1 MTLTRAAPT
10 SDALLMHG
18 DSMMASNAT
27 TGRRGV
33 PWRLVGWGTAGALLL
48 LPLVAMQFTPE
59 VNWTLSDFIFA
70 GVMFGIV
77 GGTFELAVRASG
89 NASYRL
95 GAAIALVTAFLLVWI
110 NLAVGIIGNEDN
122 PLNLMFFGVI
132 AAALV
137 GSVVARFKADGMS
150 RAMTIAGVIQAA
162 IGLGTF
168 AFNIAWTEPPGAIGL
183 LLLIEFF
190 AGTWFASAWLFRK
203 AARLEA

>member
-1 MTLTRAAPT
+1 
-10 SDALLMHG
+10 
-18 DSMMASNAT
+18 MASKAT
-27 TGRRGV
+27 GDGNGGRSGV
-33 PWRLVGWGTAGALLL
+33 RWRLIGWGTAGALLL
-48 LPLVAMQFTPE
+48 LPLVAMQFTTE
-59 VNWTLSDFIFA
+59 VNWTIGDFVFA
-70 GVMFGIV
+70 GLMFGIV

-95 GAAIALVTAFLLVWI
+95 GAAIALATAFLLVWI

-137 GSVVARFKADGMS
+137 GAVVARFRADGMA
-150 RAMTIAGVIQAA
+150 RAMAIAGVLQAA
-162 IGLGTF
+162 IGVGTF
-168 AFNIAWTEPPGAIGL
+168 AFNISSTEPPGAIKL

-203 AARLEA
+203 AARAEA